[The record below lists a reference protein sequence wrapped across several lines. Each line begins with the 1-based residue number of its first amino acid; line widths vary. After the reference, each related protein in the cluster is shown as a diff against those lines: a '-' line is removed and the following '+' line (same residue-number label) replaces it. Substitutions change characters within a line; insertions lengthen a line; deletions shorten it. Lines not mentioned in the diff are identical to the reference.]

1 MLEIRSELRD
11 DKVVPVL
18 YDDDEEVMVIPKKI
32 VRGEELMDI
41 PEKYMRMLDKQA
53 ESMGEE
59 PSPKPKPPEQFSSFK
74 SLKHMDE
81 DDLDILTDT
90 ITDNVLNRL
99 EEREEEEVPVNKGY
113 LSYLLG
119 AASLNEL
126 MRNRRKE
133 EREHLERE
141 FDRAYYKR
149 KHS

>member
-1 MLEIRSELRD
+1 M
-11 DKVVPVL
+11 
-18 YDDDEEVMVIPKKI
+18 
-32 VRGEELMDI
+32 
-41 PEKYMRMLDKQA
+41 A
-53 ESMGEE
+53 E
-59 PSPKPKPPEQFSSFK
+59 QVN
-74 SLKHMDE
+74 
-81 DDLDILTDT
+81 
-90 ITDNVLNRL
+90 IT
-99 EEREEEEVPVNKGY
+99 EEEEVPVNKGY